1 MNKMTAISQR
11 FELLS
16 KQLDERMRR
25 LFAAAE
31 AIAAGHGGSS
41 LVSRATGVSRQAIA
55 AGIKELSTSDG
66 DIAPVGRIRK
76 AGGGRKR
83 TVDTDPTLKSDLEA
97 LVEPVTRGDPES
109 PLRWTIKSIRTLA
122 DELKAQGH
130 QTSHRMVAELL
141 DDLGYS
147 LQANRKT
154 REGTS
159 HPDRN
164 AQFEH
169 INRTAAK
176 HLKAGNPVI
185 SVDTKKKELVGDF
198 KNAGCEWRP
207 KGQPQE
213 VQVHDFPIPE
223 LGRVAPYG
231 VLDLAKNEAWVSVG
245 TDHDTAT
252 FAVET
257 IRRWW
262 TFMGKTAYPN
272 ATQLL
277 ITADGGGSN
286 GSRLKLWKVELQKFA
301 NELGFPIA
309 VCHFPPGTSKWN
321 KIEHRLFSYIT
332 LNWCGKPLVSHEVI
346 VQLIRATKTKAGLK
360 VNCELD
366 DNHYPI
372 GQKVST
378 KELNQ
383 IEITRNK
390 FHGEWNYIIKPQ
402 INLH

>member
-16 KQLDERMRR
+16 GQLNERMRR

-31 AIAAGHGGSS
+31 ALAEGYGGIS
-41 LVSRATGVSRQAIA
+41 LVSRATGISKQAIA
-55 AGIKELSTSDG
+55 AGIKELSIPDNEAIADG
-66 DIAPVGRIRK
+66 RVRK
-76 AGGGRKR
+76 PGGGRKK
-83 TVDTDPTLKSDLEA
+83 TVEKDLTLKKDLES
-97 LVEPVTRGDPES
+97 LVEPATRGDPES

-122 DELKAQGH
+122 DELKIQGH

-141 DDLGYS
+141 KELGYS
-147 LQANRKT
+147 LQSNRKT
-154 REGTS
+154 LEGAS

-164 AQFEH
+164 LQFEH
-169 INRTAAK
+169 INRKATE
-176 HLKAGNPVI
+176 HFKAGNPVI

-198 KNAGCEWRP
+198 KNAGREWRP
-207 KGQPQE
+207 KGQPDK

-223 LGRVAPYG
+223 LGRAAPYG

-262 TFMGKTAYPN
+262 NSMGKTAYPG

-286 GSRLKLWKVELQKFA
+286 GSRLRLWKIELQKLA
-301 NELGFPIA
+301 DELGFPVG

-332 LNWCGKPLVSHEVI
+332 MNWRGKPLVSHEVI
-346 VQLIRATKTKAGLK
+346 VQLIRATKTKTGLK

-366 DNHYPI
+366 VNEYPI
-372 GQKVST
+372 GRKVT
-378 KELNQ
+378 NKELKQ
-383 IEITRNK
+383 VKITRNE
-390 FHGEWNYIIKPQ
+390 FHGEWNYIINPSGK
-402 INLH
+402 

>member
-1 MNKMTAISQR
+1 
-11 FELLS
+11 
-16 KQLDERMRR
+16 
-25 LFAAAE
+25 
-31 AIAAGHGGSS
+31 
-41 LVSRATGVSRQAIA
+41 VSRATGISRQAIA
-55 AGIKELSTSDG
+55 AGIKELSSPDDDTLSG
-66 DIAPVGRIRK
+66 GRIRK
-76 AGGGRKR
+76 PGGGRKKE
-83 TVDTDPTLKSDLEA
+83 VDKDPTLKSDLES

-130 QTSHRMVAELL
+130 QTSHRMVAEILQE
-141 DDLGYS
+141 LGYS

-154 REGTS
+154 LEGSS

-169 INRTAAK
+169 INQKATE
-176 HLKAGNPVI
+176 HLEAGNPVI

-198 KNAGCEWRP
+198 KNAGREWRP
-207 KGQPQE
+207 KGQPE
-213 VQVHDFPIPE
+213 KVQVHDFPIPE
-223 LGRVAPYG
+223 LGRAAPYG

-262 TFMGKTAYPN
+262 NFMGKAAYPT

-286 GSRLKLWKVELQKFA
+286 GSRLKLWKLELQNLA

-332 LNWCGKPLVSHEVI
+332 LNWRGKPLVSHEVI
-346 VQLIRATKTKAGLK
+346 VQLIRATKTKTGLK

-366 DNHYPI
+366 ANQYPI
-372 GQKVST
+372 GRKVSAE
-378 KELNQ
+378 ELKQ
-383 IEITRNK
+383 VRITRDE
-390 FHGEWNYIIKPQ
+390 FHGEWNYV
-402 INLH
+402 INPSSI